1 MAEVGEGHCWLCG
14 GGGKADEDDIGGV
27 VSCAREEGQCSAGEE
42 EEGEEGK
49 EGGSDKGELVAIGH
63 RHGNECVNKHKHST
77 TETACH
83 NRDKHSTTEASTT
96 LVSSLTLSCTLAV
109 PAVTAIRFIKQKP
122 KKQEEMDLQPR
133 QRLAQPPSS
142 MASRK
147 NTKKLTLAL
156 PSSPPPTVSLFLR
169 RDEDGPEL
177 SVPYADGPIQ
187 VIPGLWIGS
196 EDNARDWNALLA
208 RGIRSILNVA
218 KEVSSPFDAFP
229 STTSSQNSNPAVHD
243 AQSTYYPPHLPTGR
257 PPMHYLK
264 LQWSHGQKDLVN
276 DGFQAGMAFADA
288 AKARGDGVIVQSV
301 SFSLTSPALIFVIAV
316 SAASLVPLPW

>member
-1 MAEVGEGHCWLCG
+1 M
-14 GGGKADEDDIGGV
+14 
-27 VSCAREEGQCSAGEE
+27 
-42 EEGEEGK
+42 
-49 EGGSDKGELVAIGH
+49 
-63 RHGNECVNKHKHST
+63 
-77 TETACH
+77 
-83 NRDKHSTTEASTT
+83 

-109 PAVTAIRFIKQKP
+109 PAVTPIRFIKQKL
-122 KKQEEMDLQPR
+122 KKSGKMDLQSR

-156 PSSPPPTVSLFLR
+156 PSSPPPPLVSLFHR
-169 RDEDGPEL
+169 RDEDGPEP
-177 SVPYADGPIQ
+177 SAPYADGPVQ

-218 KEVSSPFDAFP
+218 KEVSSPFDALL
-229 STTSSQNSNPAVHD
+229 STTSPQNTTVHD
-243 AQSTYYPPHLPTGR
+243 AQSTPHLPTGR

-288 AKARGDGVIVQSV
+288 AKARGDGVLVQSV
-301 SFSLTSPALIFVIAV
+301 SFSLTSPALIFVSAV